1 MIPYDSLRKV
11 IFSMERTDEY
21 IMINLKDILFYALRR
36 WKSIFVVA
44 VILALLL
51 GAFQAVN
58 EYNTIINTDKET
70 DYWIEYH
77 QYQDKLALAEDRV
90 SSTQGKIDTLQDYMD
105 HAVLMKADY
114 RNVYVANAT
123 YYIDSDYKIMPELNY
138 QNPDKTYTLTWY
150 YLNYLNDYSL
160 YEAISAEVGI
170 ESKYLMDLVS
180 IKTTNNDTLSLSV
193 FHPYQHDAEC
203 IMEALQNQLLQ
214 VHAHLEKTITEHSLT
229 QMLNTCGVYVDES
242 LKEKQHTIYDDM
254 LKYQEELIKHTE
266 ALRDLKKEGEP
277 NPPSV
282 PKTFVKW
289 FILGGILG
297 CALMGI
303 FFVCKALFNG
313 RVHFHGDLTSRY
325 VIPMLGCVVS
335 GSKKYDF
342 ISKFIRK
349 LEGRQLENTEENQQ
363 FLAENLR
370 RHCKEHE
377 SILIVSDVSSEE
389 SQIVSNALSTRLA
402 NLRFMNA
409 GSLTKDPVALRLLSE
424 CNAVI
429 FAVTAEHSRYKDI
442 SAAIEVLRSC
452 ESTVLGFVFI
462 DR

>member
-1 MIPYDSLRKV
+1 
-11 IFSMERTDEY
+11 MERADED
-21 IMINLKDILFYALRR
+21 IVINLKDILFYALRC
-36 WKSIFVVA
+36 WKPIIIVA
-44 VILALLL
+44 VVLALLL
-51 GAFQAVN
+51 GSFQAIN
-58 EYNTIINTDKET
+58 MYYSIINTDEKAE
-70 DYWIEYH
+70 YLIEYQ
-77 QYQDKLALAEDRV
+77 QYQDKLALAGDRI

-150 YLNYLNDYSL
+150 YLNYLQDYSL
-160 YEAISAEVGI
+160 YETLSEEVGI
-170 ESKYLMDLVS
+170 DAKYLMDLVS
-180 IKTTNNDTLSLSV
+180 ITTTNENTLKLSV
-193 FHPYQHDAEC
+193 FHPYQHYAEC
-203 IMEALQNQLLQ
+203 IMEALQDQLLQ
-214 VHAHLEKTITEHSLT
+214 VYAHLEKTIAEHSLT

-242 LKEKQHTIYDDM
+242 LKEKQQTIYDDM
-254 LKYQEELIKHTE
+254 LKYQEELIKYKQD
-266 ALRDLKKEGEP
+266 LRTLEKNEVSL
-277 NPPSV
+277 PSV
-282 PKTFVKW
+282 PKTFIKW

-297 CALMGI
+297 CALIGI

-442 SAAIEVLRSC
+442 SAAIELLRSC
-452 ESTVLGFVFI
+452 ESTALGFVFI